1 MNLRLFRKPTAID
14 VRQAATEHRQ
24 GDLILV
30 DVRERDERSRGYAR
44 GSWHVPLAELNHKLD
59 ELPKHKPLAFICQ
72 SGRRSAIATAV
83 AQRAGLDA
91 RNVRGGM
98 NAWQRAGLDI
108 DRSAA

>member
-1 MNLRLFRKPTAID
+1 MNLRLFRNHTAID
-14 VRQAATEHRQ
+14 VSQAASEHRH

-30 DVRERDERSRGYAR
+30 DVRERDERSQGYAR
-44 GSWHVPLAELNHKLD
+44 GSWHIPLGELNHQLD

-83 AQRAGLDA
+83 ARRAGLDA

-98 NAWQRAGLDI
+98 NAWQRAGLDT
-108 DRSAA
+108 DRRTA